1 MFFIVWHFIKA
12 EQKIKYMTCNAYI
25 KDIKEAKAETE
36 NNMGNKPVILSN
48 SLLHTNVN
56 DP

>member
-36 NNMGNKPVILSN
+36 NNMRNKPVILSM
-48 SLLHTNVN
+48 
-56 DP
+56 

>member
-36 NNMGNKPVILSN
+36 NN